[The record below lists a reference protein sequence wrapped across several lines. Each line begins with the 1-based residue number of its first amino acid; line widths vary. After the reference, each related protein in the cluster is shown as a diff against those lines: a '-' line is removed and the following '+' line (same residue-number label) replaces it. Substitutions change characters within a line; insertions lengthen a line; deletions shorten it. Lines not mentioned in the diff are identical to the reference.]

1 MKRGR
6 NNNSSSNK
14 RPTKKP
20 LTIANLPPHLRQMMI
35 FSRLPTRNMA
45 SVARVSRNFRNETR
59 ENLPRRRV
67 ASNAALAA
75 RRRTLRKFY
84 ENVRAG
90 RYHPWYLQ
98 NRNNGQA
105 PNTRNTPNLEIRKLM
120 TSFPRMLNAN
130 ERNRMIN
137 YLIRL
142 NNENL
147 SYLRPYNVAR
157 GARLRNAERYNP
169 YRYI

>member
-1 MKRGR
+1 MKRKR
-6 NNNSSSNK
+6 NNNSS
-14 RPTKKP
+14 
-20 LTIANLPPHLRQMMI
+20 LENLPAHVRQMMI
-35 FSRLPTRNMA
+35 FSRLPARNVA
-45 SVARVSRNFRNETR
+45 SVARVSRTLRNETR

-67 ASNAALAA
+67 AANAALAA

-90 RYHPWYLQ
+90 RFHPWYLQ

-105 PNTRNTPNLEIRKLM
+105 PNTRNTPNLEIRKLL

-130 ERNRMIN
+130 EINRMIN

-142 NNENL
+142 KNENL
-147 SYLRPYNVAR
+147 SYLRHYNLAR
-157 GARLRNAERYNP
+157 AAGLRNAERYNP
-169 YRYI
+169 YRYY